1 MRSIDTDLETDG
13 VKINWTDTMIGW
25 CQQLKEGEMPSQ
37 LTSPVKENLGE
48 RDWWADWAGKELN
61 WDHSPMGSNTH
72 VNVEELIEPV
82 RGQYNVHENREEV
95 YLIKLRYGTLFYRFA
110 LPDWRLTNQ
119 RLAQEIVTAWPEL
132 EEKNLDL
139 VWKLVERNND
149 GTCDDIHLNESLNY
163 IELMDGNTVDHIL
176 EYDIQLP
183 NQLVRDLPS
192 MKEITCGE
200 TGEEQL

>member
-1 MRSIDTDLETDG
+1 M
-13 VKINWTDTMIGW
+13 
-25 CQQLKEGEMPSQ
+25 
-37 LTSPVKENLGE
+37 
-48 RDWWADWAGKELN
+48 
-61 WDHSPMGSNTH
+61 
-72 VNVEELIEPV
+72 
-82 RGQYNVHENREEV
+82 HENREEV

-163 IELMDGNTVDHIL
+163 IELMDGNTVNHIL
-176 EYDIQLP
+176 EYDIQLL